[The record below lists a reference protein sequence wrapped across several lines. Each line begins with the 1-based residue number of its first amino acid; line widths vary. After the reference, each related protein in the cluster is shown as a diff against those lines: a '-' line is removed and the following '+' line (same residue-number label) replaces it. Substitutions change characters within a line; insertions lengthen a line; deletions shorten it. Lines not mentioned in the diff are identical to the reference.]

1 MREAIIMAKLKNEII
16 GSVRG
21 RLGDLVFY
29 ESNGETCIRTL
40 PANFKDRESEK
51 QLLQREKLKT
61 IGKLY
66 TVFHPALRFEIT
78 KKHTSQSSLF
88 SKENWKNILV
98 TNDTVSVDYERLIL
112 SNQLDIKILNLKVNR
127 NGNQVFFEWDAD
139 DLLGNSFYILCAV
152 YCSGIKQVYVTDV
165 PRNSLSAKIILPTNA
180 GEIITYA
187 YTHRK

>member
-1 MREAIIMAKLKNEII
+1 MAKLKNEII
-16 GSVRG
+16 GNVRG
-21 RLGDLVFY
+21 KLGDLIFY
-29 ESNGETCIRTL
+29 ESNGETCIRSL
-40 PANFKDRESEK
+40 PTYFKDRKSEK

-61 IGKLY
+61 IGKLFS
-66 TVFHPALRFEIT
+66 VFQPAVRFEIT

-98 TNDTVSVDYERLIL
+98 TNGIVSIDYKQLIL
-112 SNQLDIKILNLKVNR
+112 SNHLDIKILNLKVNR
-127 NGNQVFFEWDAD
+127 SGNQVLFQWEAD
-139 DLLGNSFYILCAV
+139 QILDNSFYILCAV

-165 PRNSLSAKIILPTNA
+165 PRNSLSANIFIPTNA